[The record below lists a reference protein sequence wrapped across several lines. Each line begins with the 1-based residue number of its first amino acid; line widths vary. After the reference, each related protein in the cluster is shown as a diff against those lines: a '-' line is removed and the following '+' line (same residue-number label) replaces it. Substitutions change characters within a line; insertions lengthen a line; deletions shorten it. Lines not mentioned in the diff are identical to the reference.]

1 MFKALLVFL
10 TESVLVLPFPLY
22 CIYEEMWGAGSGWLA
37 GIGYVL
43 AVPLLA
49 LYAGSFHGL
58 AGLLYSNG
66 LYYYLVSFV
75 LTGLLCWLGLVW
87 VDGASVYGKETWP
100 VALGISALMGLL
112 GLIPAAIL
120 RG

>member
-10 TESVLVLPFPLY
+10 AESVLVLPFPLY

-58 AGLLYSNG
+58 AASLYSNG

-87 VDGASVYGKETWP
+87 VDCFCLW
-100 VALGISALMGLL
+100 
-112 GLIPAAIL
+112 
-120 RG
+120 

>member
-10 TESVLVLPFPLY
+10 AESVLVLPFPLY
-22 CIYEEMWGAGSGWLA
+22 CIYEEMWGAGSGW
-37 GIGYVL
+37 IGRASVMFWQFL
-43 AVPLLA
+43 CSPCMRDRFWTGCVVVFKRVILL
-49 LYAGSFHGL
+49 
-58 AGLLYSNG
+58 
-66 LYYYLVSFV
+66 LVSFV